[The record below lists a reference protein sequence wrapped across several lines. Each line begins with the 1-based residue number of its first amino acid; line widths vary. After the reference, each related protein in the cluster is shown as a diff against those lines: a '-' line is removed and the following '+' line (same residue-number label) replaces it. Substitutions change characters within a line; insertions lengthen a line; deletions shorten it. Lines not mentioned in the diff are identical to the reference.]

1 MFQGWFRGSPWK
13 QRRGVGW
20 KGQVI
25 CLFSVFFWW
34 FWKNGSGSRLLSG
47 KYMEQLFC
55 IFDISISR
63 CDTCMNNCSTV
74 YRELFFYS
82 SHWQVESQSV
92 QHPFPQVKQKMRT
105 SERVSSR
112 SHGQAKHQVHKNR
125 NYHLSSLLRT
135 ANGDTSGTGTGQK
148 GGHYDGRWI
157 VRGENKRCPTYPRW

>member
-1 MFQGWFRGSPWK
+1 MFQGWFRGSPRKTKTGSWLK
-13 QRRGVGW
+13 RASD
-20 KGQVI
+20 
-25 CLFSVFFWW
+25 LFVFCFL
-34 FWKNGSGSRLLSG
+34 SGDYGRTGLEVDFRSG

-55 IFDISISR
+55 IFDMSISR
-63 CDTCMNNCSTV
+63 CDTCMNNYSTV

-125 NYHLSSLLRT
+125 KL
-135 ANGDTSGTGTGQK
+135 TS
-148 GGHYDGRWI
+148 
-157 VRGENKRCPTYPRW
+157 